1 MLLLSAI
8 CICLIF
14 GGLVLFSAG
23 IVRRAL
29 GRVPVPTRLLATMLV
44 GMMLTTALFHAL
56 LWVGWFNR
64 WLVSGLAVLA
74 IAIAY
79 FRGHSAAVELE
90 RIGRDMALLPKLLRR
105 AWRGVYGASAL
116 VVVAAVV
123 ATASRML
130 ILPPLAWDA
139 LTYHVV
145 KAAMWVQAGGPLTF
159 EAPGGWSFY
168 KLRLAGA
175 ESFVAWAMLPS
186 GNDLLVCALDMV
198 WWLGTGCAVA
208 ALGCELGL
216 RVRQRWAAVTYAL
229 FIPVAW
235 GAVGASYVELPLCVG
250 LIGALTFA
258 IRYLRTGADPSLW
271 LAIAALGLSA
281 GMRGPIAPLAAVLCV
296 VLGVHRLRGA
306 QIGRVRAVAVGAGLA
321 ALPVLPW
328 LISNT
333 IETGYPLDV
342 PMTIAGLRLGAENA
356 SLEWYMGQTADGYT
370 WAGEWTAIR
379 SAFEWAPAD
388 PTHLSMLSLV
398 PLGVSFVGFGMLW
411 RRQRS
416 AAVLSILFCLWSLTA
431 FYHPDFTVVRIRW
444 PLDSGRFLLPVLL
457 VALPVSLLTSRG
469 SGLWAR
475 AYPMLLIAGA
485 MAHIYLYAFHGWT
498 AASGRPAA
506 VAAGVAIVGIPLL
519 LLAARRLGPHGR
531 LALVSSTA
539 LALAVG
545 VSFARDVDRRYT
557 LIRNEFVRHPTFAY
571 WHHAAQIVEDS
582 PPARIAVTSSPW
594 RDSDTWLLY
603 HFFGSELQNTIRYVP
618 ITASGEIIPHMEGE
632 RRQDADYDRWLER
645 LKNDRITHVWSF
657 KPGAVELRL
666 MAEHQARFEKLV
678 GKPEKWGLYRVR
690 P

>member
-229 FIPVAW
+229 WPLFRNEGPRAWALAVAGTLVALAFVRPGVLAPFNRVW
-235 GAVGASYVELPLCVG
+235 TRFGLVLHRIVSPLV
-250 LIGALTFA
+250 
-258 IRYLRTGADPSLW
+258 
-271 LAIAALGLSA
+271 LGLLFFATVTPTACPTRSTPSPTT
-281 GMRGPIAPLAAVLCV
+281 PIAP
-296 VLGVHRLRGA
+296 
-306 QIGRVRAVAVGAGLA
+306 
-321 ALPVLPW
+321 
-328 LISNT
+328 ST
-333 IETGYPLDV
+333 T
-342 PMTIAGLRLGAENA
+342 
-356 SLEWYMGQTADGYT
+356 TA
-370 WAGEWTAIR
+370 TAC
-379 SAFEWAPAD
+379 
-388 PTHLSMLSLV
+388 PTN
-398 PLGVSFVGFGMLW
+398 
-411 RRQRS
+411 
-416 AAVLSILFCLWSLTA
+416 
-431 FYHPDFTVVRIRW
+431 
-444 PLDSGRFLLPVLL
+444 
-457 VALPVSLLTSRG
+457 
-469 SGLWAR
+469 
-475 AYPMLLIAGA
+475 
-485 MAHIYLYAFHGWT
+485 
-498 AASGRPAA
+498 
-506 VAAGVAIVGIPLL
+506 
-519 LLAARRLGPHGR
+519 
-531 LALVSSTA
+531 STA
-539 LALAVG
+539 
-545 VSFARDVDRRYT
+545 T
-557 LIRNEFVRHPTFAY
+557 T
-571 WHHAAQIVEDS
+571 
-582 PPARIAVTSSPW
+582 T
-594 RDSDTWLLY
+594 T
-603 HFFGSELQNTIRYVP
+603 
-618 ITASGEIIPHMEGE
+618 TAS
-632 RRQDADYDRWLER
+632 
-645 LKNDRITHVWSF
+645 
-657 KPGAVELRL
+657 
-666 MAEHQARFEKLV
+666 
-678 GKPEKWGLYRVR
+678 
-690 P
+690 